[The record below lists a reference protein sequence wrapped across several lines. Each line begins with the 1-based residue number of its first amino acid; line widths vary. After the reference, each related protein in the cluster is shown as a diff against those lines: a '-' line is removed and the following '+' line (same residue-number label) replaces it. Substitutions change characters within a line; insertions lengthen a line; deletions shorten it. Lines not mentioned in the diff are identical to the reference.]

1 MDKKFF
7 RLKKSKVFCMAPWV
21 HIANIPNG
29 DILPCCI
36 SLDGSM
42 GNLYQNDI
50 KDIWNNDR
58 YKKFRQDI
66 LNDKESKHCQR
77 CYKEESWGNKSTL
90 RNSFN
95 WHFEKHYDSLIN
107 QTLDDGTISDMKFL
121 RWDFRFSNLCNLACT
136 TCSPHYSSTW
146 VPITKQMDP
155 WFEMSRFNTSDI
167 NKDKFI
173 NTIKDQSSIVE
184 EIYFA
189 GGEPLIQSEHYEILE
204 QIESIGRLDQI
215 EFTYSTNLT
224 SLSYK
229 STNVVNY
236 WRKMKKLR
244 LLVSIDEI
252 DEARLH
258 YIRYPANLDKIISNV
273 KELNKYL
280 TQPEHGWSLT
290 PTWSLMNLHRIKD
303 IVAFFKDNNLLP
315 YNFRE
320 NLFWDWDLFNNIL
333 IHPEHLS
340 ISCASLEWKDFLK
353 NKLNEFQEWYLI
365 EMIPLKRQDLQQG
378 ATSVLKN
385 NMQRFFNALNDQVN
399 FDKEKWLHWIKSLD
413 KVRGTNFE
421 KTFPELNWHLQ

>member
-1 MDKKFF
+1 MDKKVF
-7 RLKKSKVFCMAPWV
+7 RLKESKVFCMAPWV

-42 GNLYQNDI
+42 GNLYQDDI

-58 YKKFRQDI
+58 YKEFRKDI

-77 CYKEESWGNKSTL
+77 CYKEESWGNKATL

-95 WHFEKHYDSLIN
+95 WHFEKDYDLLIN
-107 QTLDDGTISDMKFL
+107 QTAEDGTLLDMKFL

-136 TCSPHYSSTW
+136 TCSAQYSSTW

-155 WFEMSRFNTSDI
+155 WFEMPRFNTSDI
-167 NKDKFI
+167 NRDKFI
-173 NTIKDQSSIVE
+173 NTIKDQSSVVE

-215 EFTYSTNLT
+215 SFTYSTNLT

-229 STNVVNY
+229 STNVVDY
-236 WRKMKKLR
+236 WSKMKNLR

-252 DEARLH
+252 DQERLH
-258 YIRYPANLDKIISNV
+258 YIRYPAKLDKIIDNV
-273 KELNKYL
+273 RELNKNL
-280 TQPEHGWSLT
+280 TKPGHSWSVT

-303 IVAFFKDNNLLP
+303 IISFFKDNDLLP
-315 YNFRE
+315 PNFSE
-320 NLFWDWDLFNNIL
+320 NLHWEWDIHNIIL
-333 IHPEHLS
+333 MHPEHLS
-340 ISCASLEWKDFLK
+340 ISCASPEWKTFLK
-353 NKLNEFQEWYLI
+353 EKLNEYQDWYLT
-365 EMIPLKRQDLQQG
+365 EMIPLKRQDLRDQ
-378 ATSVLKN
+378 ATSALKDS
-385 NMQRFFNALNDQVN
+385 MQRFFNALNDQVN
-399 FDKEKWLHWIKSLD
+399 FDKEKWLSWVNSLD
-413 KVRGTNFE
+413 KVRGTDFA